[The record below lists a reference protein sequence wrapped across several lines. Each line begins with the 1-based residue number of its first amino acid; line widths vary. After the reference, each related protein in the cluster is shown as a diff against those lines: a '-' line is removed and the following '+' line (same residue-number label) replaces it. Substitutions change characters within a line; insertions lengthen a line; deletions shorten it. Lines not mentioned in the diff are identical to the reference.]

1 MVIIVS
7 NVEVRAAVRST
18 LGSETTTL
26 KALVLTTKAR
36 LFALTFFMPVILT
49 AAFCGAQLTAAIII
63 AAGDAGMTFS
73 QLIGPIEGITAPR
86 GTNADTITTL
96 GYKTTNIFTLRC
108 ISHYINGNCT
118 NRSYIEI
125 GFVLFLV
132 ISVGAIIA
140 YSRQHQTS

>member
-1 MVIIVS
+1 MMV
-7 NVEVRAAVRST
+7 T

-63 AAGDAGMTFS
+63 ATGDAGMTFS
-73 QLIGPIEGITAPR
+73 QLIGPIEGITAR

-108 ISHYINGNCT
+108 ISHYIGNCT